1 MKKPPLLFLILM
13 LLSPVFVMAN
23 SDLHLQSLVD
33 TAIRK
38 GKIDTS
44 SKIENKVIH
53 DVIVAAKPA
62 KKRQNI

>member
-23 SDLHLQSLVD
+23 SDLNLQSAID
-33 TAIRK
+33 TAIRN

-44 SKIENKVIH
+44 SKIENKVI
-53 DVIVAAKPA
+53 DEVIVAAKPA
-62 KKRQNI
+62 K